1 MGAQAHKATK
11 SVRGEDVEKRWFVV
25 DAEDVVLGR
34 LATRVATILRGK
46 HRPTFTPHNDTG
58 EYVIVVNAD
67 KVKLTGRKPQQ
78 KIYHRH
84 TGWTGH
90 VRSISAEKLL
100 ASPHADRVVTNA
112 VRGMLPKNAL
122 GRQMLAKLKVY
133 AGPEHPHAA
142 QKPEVLTIG

>member
-11 SVRGEDVEKRWFVV
+11 SVRREDVEQRWFVV
-25 DAEDVVLGR
+25 DAEDIVLGR

-67 KVKLTGRKPQQ
+67 KVKLTGRKLQQ
-78 KIYHRH
+78 KVYHRH
-84 TGWTGH
+84 TGWTGGIK
-90 VRSISAEKLL
+90 SITAEKLL

-112 VRGMLPKNAL
+112 VRGMLPKNSL
-122 GRQMLAKLKVY
+122 GQQMLSKLKVY
-133 AGPEHPHAA
+133 AGPDHPHAA
-142 QKPEVLTIG
+142 QKPEVLTVG